1 MTAKVARIAVL
12 AGAAACLAGAAA
24 PCHGQDRA
32 AVEVV
37 DSLGRTV
44 AVPGR
49 VERVISLEPE
59 TTRII
64 VALGAGDRLVG
75 LDFFLRYNDHLFPLV
90 YPQAMDLPVV
100 SNQGQELNYEEAL
113 RLRPD
118 VVFVSPSE
126 YRAAEAVERK
136 MKVPVVAL
144 ASMGRIETLI
154 AEIGTLGRVLSREDR
169 AAGLVAYMRSK
180 LDGAARQARER
191 RPEERPTVYLSFWG
205 SLART
210 AVFYEPVD
218 AAGGRNVAAGLAPDR
233 LGTTALTVPLEK
245 LFVWDPEVIL
255 IQGNYPPAERRV
267 TAEGVLRDPRLGSLR
282 AVRSGRVHYT
292 FGFWYWWDPALVL
305 VETDYLARLF
315 SRRAISGP
323 EFVRIG
329 DEIFRDVYGV
339 EGAFAALCR
348 VLDCHEWTTR

>member
-1 MTAKVARIAVL
+1 MTTKPAMIMVL
-12 AGAAACLAGAAA
+12 IGAAACLAGAAA
-24 PCHGQDRA
+24 PGHGQDRA

-37 DSLGRTV
+37 DSLGRTI

-75 LDFFLRYNDHLFPLV
+75 LDFFLHYHDHLFPLV
-90 YPQAMDLPVV
+90 YPRAMDLPVV

-154 AEIGTLGRVLSREDR
+154 AEIGTLGRVLGREER
-169 AAGLVAYMRSK
+169 AAGLIAYMRTR
-180 LDGAARQARER
+180 LDGAAHRAKEG
-191 RPEERPTVYLSFWG
+191 ERPTVYLSFWG
-205 SLART
+205 SLVRT
-210 AVFYEPVD
+210 PVSYEPVE
-218 AAGGRNVAAGLAPDR
+218 AAGGRNVAAGLVPES

-245 LFVWDPEVIL
+245 LFVWDPDVIL

-267 TAEGVLRDPRLGSLR
+267 TVEGVLRDPRLGSLR
-282 AVRSGRVHYT
+282 AVRAGRVHYT

-315 SRRAISGP
+315 GGRAVTGP
-323 EFVRIG
+323 EFVRSG
-329 DEIFRDVYGV
+329 DETFRNVYGV
-339 EGAFAALCR
+339 EGAFSALCR
-348 VLDCHEWTTR
+348 ALECHAWTTR